1 VICICYLNSEKNTV
15 LSEGVVVVGAVETG
29 PVALLGFAF
38 GLLSG
43 SGMGVAVIKH
53 NMEDYN

>member
-1 VICICYLNSEKNTV
+1 VICICYLNNKQNTV
-15 LSEGVVVVGAVETG
+15 LAEGVVVVGAVETG
-29 PVALLGFAF
+29 PVALLGFSF
-38 GLLSG
+38 GWLSG